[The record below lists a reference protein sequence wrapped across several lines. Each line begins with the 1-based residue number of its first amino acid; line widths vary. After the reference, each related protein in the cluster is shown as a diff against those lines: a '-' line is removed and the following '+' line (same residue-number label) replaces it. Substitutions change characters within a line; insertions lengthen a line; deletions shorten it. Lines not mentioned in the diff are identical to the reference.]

1 MCHGQNLR
9 KFVDEL
15 TSNEGV
21 DITLYL
27 ELEFQFVQGL
37 LCIKGPYEML
47 RRFIDVMIKTGMEKC
62 LAFTGWMTACHF
74 TSVVDPVVA
83 EIVFFRKPS
92 TPAVS
97 LDLVQAFI
105 HSALVTL
112 AMPRLKAEA
121 HDAIK
126 AKVKL
131 WGVSIFQDLLP
142 RNLPIQDILDIWDQ
156 VATITN
162 SEKVMRL
169 ASHTGSSANPDFA
182 LRHYSRCGP
191 NDETVATLSFL
202 GAVHGG
208 GPGGNKISNP

>member
-1 MCHGQNLR
+1 
-9 KFVDEL
+9 
-15 TSNEGV
+15 
-21 DITLYL
+21 
-27 ELEFQFVQGL
+27 
-37 LCIKGPYEML
+37 
-47 RRFIDVMIKTGMEKC
+47 
-62 LAFTGWMTACHF
+62 
-74 TSVVDPVVA
+74 
-83 EIVFFRKPS
+83 
-92 TPAVS
+92 
-97 LDLVQAFI
+97 
-105 HSALVTL
+105 
-112 AMPRLKAEA
+112 MPRLKAEA

-126 AKVKL
+126 TKVKL

-142 RNLPIQDILDIWDQ
+142 RNLLNLPIQDILDIWDQ

>member
-112 AMPRLKAEA
+112 AMPRLKAASRQSEIVGRL
-121 HDAIK
+121 HFSGSI
-126 AKVKL
+126 AKE
-131 WGVSIFQDLLP
+131 FTYP
-142 RNLPIQDILDIWDQ
+142 RH
-156 VATITN
+156 
-162 SEKVMRL
+162 SRHM
-169 ASHTGSSANPDFA
+169 GSSCHHHK
-182 LRHYSRCGP
+182 L
-191 NDETVATLSFL
+191 
-202 GAVHGG
+202 
-208 GPGGNKISNP
+208 